1 MKRETLFRMPSPFRD
16 EFRIEGF
23 RFGSGIPALAIVG
36 AMRGDEIQQQYICSQ
51 MVRQLAKIEREGN
64 LAAGNEVL
72 VIPNANPFSMNIGK
86 RFWAMDNTDINRMFP
101 GYNLGETTQRI
112 AAALFEKI
120 KVYSLGIQ
128 LASFYIPGDFIPHVR
143 MMETGYQPER
153 EAAYFGLP
161 YVFVKKPHPYDTTI
175 LNYNWQIWDTKA
187 FSLYAGKNDTIS
199 ESCTREACR
208 SILRFMNRME
218 LIHQPVRAGFHST
231 TITDD
236 DLTSVKAEKA
246 GVFYRMKGA
255 REEVKAGEILA
266 HILDPYDGSV
276 QQEVKAPVS
285 GAIFFAHDK
294 PLTLQNTL
302 LYKIIRE
309 E

>member
-1 MKRETLFRMPSPFRD
+1 MKREILYTLKSPFRD
-16 EFRIEGF
+16 DFKIQGF
-23 RFGSGIPALAIVG
+23 RFGSGTKRVAIVG
-36 AMRGDEIQQQYICSQ
+36 PMRGDEVQQQFVCSQ
-51 MVRQLAKIEREGN
+51 IVQALSRIE
-64 LAAGNEVL
+64 AAGELLPDQEIL
-72 VIPNANPFSMNIGK
+72 VVPSANPFSMNIGS
-86 RFWAMDNTDINRMFP
+86 RFWAMDDTDINRMFP
-101 GYNLGETTQRI
+101 GYSKGETTQRI
-112 AAALFEKI
+112 AAALFEQLQG
-120 KVYSLGIQ
+120 YQYGIQ
-128 LASFYIPGDFIPHVR
+128 LASYYLPGRFVPHVR
-143 MMETGYQPER
+143 MMETGYQDE
-153 EAAYFGLP
+153 ETAGLFGLP
-161 YVFVKKPHPYDTTI
+161 YVCLRKPLPFDTTL